1 MKKITNSFAGVLFG
15 FILIVVG
22 VVLLFSNEKNNVKN
36 IAVVDELRNVAI
48 DTSSSSVD
56 SINDGKLVAI
66 SGKLEMASPIQDT
79 TFGVRVES
87 AKLVRTVEM
96 YQYVES
102 CTTDDN
108 DKRTCNYLKEW
119 REELVDDTKF
129 ENKGYV
135 NPTTMPYETKKF
147 VANSGKVGAYIISE
161 DTLAQL
167 NTDTVYTN
175 YTHIPSGYSKNGEY
189 LVNSRD
195 LENPQIGDVR
205 IRFTYNASDTISVLA
220 KQSGNTLVNYVTKEG
235 KVIHYVSSGTKDSKE
250 LINEIQDA
258 NHFLKWIV
266 RGLALFIEMMGV
278 ALLFKPITT
287 ISSYVPIFGS
297 LVGKATAMVSFLF
310 GLIITL
316 LFTAIAWM
324 TYRPILGIGLI
335 IAVIILFVIVKK
347 ISKR

>member
-56 SINDGKLVAI
+56 SINDEKLVAI

-235 KVIHYVSSGTKDSKE
+235 KAIHYVSSGTKDSKE

-297 LVGKATAMVSFLF
+297 LVGTATAMVSLLF